1 MAEKAEDAAPAA
13 GRLSCLQLA
22 VVAYA
27 FNCGGAYGIES
38 AVSQGG
44 AFFCVLFLCV
54 FGLLW
59 ALPQALMTAELST
72 AFPKNGSS
80 LYWIESGLGRR
91 WALVAAVCLNLG
103 QALDMAVYPGLLT
116 SYLGVLWPAVAAD
129 ARVAFG
135 VQAGVV
141 LAQAA
146 FNVLGLEVL
155 TSVSYATM
163 ACALFPFFAL
173 PVAAAVQ
180 RRSFDLGAAGPA
192 ATPNGLRSDQAVF
205 AATMLWVFRKYA
217 IRKNKTYPFIFL
229 THTSP
234 LCLGQLVP
242 PPSTEGWS
250 SVGSLAA
257 DVRDPRRSYPRAML
271 LLVAA
276 TVATYAVPIVYGVA
290 LEPDLTQWGEGFF
303 GDLSQSVAPWLGAC
317 MALGGVA
324 SNFAAGLN
332 SFAMYSR
339 FLQATAIERYVPVA
353 ALGRDDTTRF
363 GTPVYAIALLTVST
377 LALTNLDFDALLGV
391 DTLFNAA
398 SVVLVSAS
406 FLRLR
411 IVQPALA
418 RPYSVPGGTAVAAAA
433 AGSTFALCGVSV
445 VVAALSSWASVL
457 IVGGV
462 AAAAYAAGWWREG
475 RSGGGAASFELS
487 ASRAAADAP
496 NSPSAA
502 GIFAMAAM
510 SPSAASPSERTSLLG
525 RVGRAYSLAA
535 AANP

>member
-1 MAEKAEDAAPAA
+1 MADKAEEAAAGA
-13 GRLSCLQLA
+13 GRLSWLQLA

-27 FNCGGAYGIES
+27 FNCGGSYGIES

-163 ACALFPFFAL
+163 ALALFPFVAL
-173 PVAAAVQ
+173 PVAAAAQ

-192 ATPNGLRSDQAVF
+192 ATPDGLRSDQAVF
-205 AATMLWVFRKYA
+205 AATMLWVF
-217 IRKNKTYPFIFL
+217 
-229 THTSP
+229 
-234 LCLGQLVP
+234 Q
-242 PPSTEGWS
+242 GWS

-290 LEPDLTQWGEGFF
+290 LAPDLTQWGEGYF

-418 RPYSVPGGTAVAAAA
+418 RPYSVPGGTALAAVA

-462 AAAAYAAGWWREG
+462 AAAAYVAGWWREG
-475 RSGGGAASFELS
+475 RSGGGAASFELG

-496 NSPSAA
+496 NSPTAA
-502 GIFAMAAM
+502 GVFAMAAM

-535 AANP
+535 AAGSSAHNS

>member
-1 MAEKAEDAAPAA
+1 MGFDPPPPPVSS
-13 GRLSCLQLA
+13 GRLTWLQLA

-38 AVSQGG
+38 AVGEGG
-44 AFFCVLFLCV
+44 AFFCVLFLCL

-59 ALPQALMTAELST
+59 ALPQALITAELSA
-72 AFPKNGSS
+72 AFPRNGSS
-80 LYWIESGLGRR
+80 LYWIEAGLGRR
-91 WALVAAVCLNLG
+91 WALVAAVCLNFG

-116 SYLGVLWPAVAAD
+116 SYLGVLWPLVAAD
-129 ARVAFG
+129 ARVSFG
-135 VQAGVV
+135 VQAAVV

-163 ACALFPFFAL
+163 AFALFPFLAL
-173 PVAAAVQ
+173 PVSAAAQ
-180 RRSFDLGAAGPA
+180 RRSFDFSATGPA
-192 ATPNGLRSDQAVF
+192 ATPEDLRNNQAVF
-205 AATMLWVFRKYA
+205 AATMLWVF
-217 IRKNKTYPFIFL
+217 
-229 THTSP
+229 
-234 LCLGQLVP
+234 Q
-242 PPSTEGWS
+242 GWS
-250 SVGSLAA
+250 SIGSLAA

-276 TVATYAVPIVYGVA
+276 TVATYALPILYGVA
-290 LEPDLTQWGEGFF
+290 LAPDLDGWGEGSF
-303 GDLSQSVAPWLGAC
+303 GDLSKSVAPWLGVC

-332 SFAMYSR
+332 SFAMYAR

-363 GTPVYAIALLTVST
+363 GTPVYAIALLTATT

-411 IVQPALA
+411 IVDPALA

-462 AAAAYAAGWWREG
+462 AAAAYATACWREW
-475 RSGGGAASFELS
+475 RAAAHSGGTAFELG
-487 ASRAAADAP
+487 AMRAAADAP
-496 NSPSAA
+496 GAPSSAAAAVAKAALSPSAA
-502 GIFAMAAM
+502 A
-510 SPSAASPSERTSLLG
+510 PSEKTSLLG

-535 AANP
+535 AGSGTRPPGA

>member
-1 MAEKAEDAAPAA
+1 MAEAVGGAKGGAKGGARGGAKVGGAPEPEDSQATGGPGSA
-13 GRLSCLQLA
+13 GLSWLQLA

-38 AVSQGG
+38 AVGQGG

-59 ALPQALMTAELST
+59 ALPQALMTAELAT
-72 AFPKNGSS
+72 AFPRNGGS
-80 LYWIESGLGRR
+80 LYWIEAGLGRR
-91 WALVAAVCLNLG
+91 WALVAAVCLNFG

-163 ACALFPFFAL
+163 AVALFPFLAL
-173 PVAAAVQ
+173 PLAAAAQ
-180 RRSFDLGAAGPA
+180 RRPFEPGAAGPA
-192 ATPNGLRSDQAVF
+192 ATPDGLRSNQAVF
-205 AATMLWVFRKYA
+205 AATMLWVF
-217 IRKNKTYPFIFL
+217 
-229 THTSP
+229 
-234 LCLGQLVP
+234 Q
-242 PPSTEGWS
+242 GWS

-276 TVATYAVPIVYGVA
+276 TVATYAVPILYSVA
-290 LEPDLTQWGEGFF
+290 LAPDLADWDEGFF
-303 GDLSQSVAPWLGAC
+303 GELAQSVAPWLGVC

-339 FLQATAIERYVPVA
+339 FLQATAAERYVPVA

-363 GTPVYAIALLTVST
+363 GTPVNAIALLTVST
-377 LALTNLDFDALLGV
+377 LALTNVDFDALLGV
-391 DTLFNAA
+391 DTLFNAL

-411 IVQPALA
+411 IVAPALA
-418 RPYSVPGGTAVAAAA
+418 RPYFVPGGMAVAAAA
-433 AGSTFALCGVSV
+433 AGSTFALCGVSA

-462 AAAAYAAGWWREG
+462 AAAAYAAAWFREG
-475 RSGGGAASFELS
+475 RAGGGAASFEHGM
-487 ASRAAADAP
+487 AIAAAAAP
-496 NSPSAA
+496 APRSMPPGTA
-502 GIFAMAAM
+502 GQAAM
-510 SPSAASPSERTSLLG
+510 PSERTSLLG
-525 RVGRAYSLAA
+525 RVGRAYSIAA
-535 AANP
+535 AAGGKA